1 MPAPLHRILIANRG
15 EIACRIARTLLRLRI
30 EPVSVYTDA
39 DASSL
44 HVRSAVRAERV
55 SSYLSI
61 EDMVQVAR
69 RTCSDAVH
77 PGYGFLSE
85 NVAFAEALA
94 AGNIHFIGPP
104 PAALASMGDKLAS
117 KRIAAAAGV
126 PTIPGY
132 SGVVRDAQHAL
143 ELARTIAYP
152 VMLKASAG
160 GGGKGMRIAF
170 DDAQLREAFTL
181 CAAEAQGAFGDARLL
196 MEKYIEDA
204 RHIEVQ
210 ILADQ
215 HGHVVALP
223 ERECSVQRRNQ
234 KVLEESPSPLV
245 DVAMR
250 QQLSQEAIALAR
262 AVGYQ
267 SAGTVE
273 FVVDGRDRS
282 HYFLEMNTRLQVE
295 HPVTE
300 AVTGLDLVEQMVR
313 VARGEKLDLG
323 EVVPPHGWAIEAR
336 VYAEDASSG
345 TFLPSCGRLRRMR
358 EPPIETGVRI
368 DTGFEEGDTVSVY
381 FDPMLSKVVAHGAD
395 REQARER
402 LLRALDGY
410 VVDGVQTNI
419 ALLRDICGGC
429 EAFVQGT
436 MTTSLLRGYRMRF
449 GEEQVRQTLRV
460 LAQEA
465 DVARSSPPVMAYVR
479 DYGPVPIES
488 TCAVDAL
495 RVHRLPPRRA
505 PRLLVRG
512 VPLEILRLYN
522 AEEWRLWQSI
532 RPAHPAPDQ
541 ASATASLRELRAPMP
556 GQLVALLIQPGER
569 VQAGQ
574 EVAVLEAMKMR
585 NVLRAPDVGDSLVVQ
600 QLPVNTGSLV
610 QKGDLIVAFE

>member
-61 EDMVQVAR
+61 EDMVQVAQ
-69 RTCSDAVH
+69 RTGSDAVH

-94 AGNIHFIGPP
+94 ADNIHFIGPP

-196 MEKYIEDA
+196 IEKYIEDA

-210 ILADQ
+210 ILADR

-250 QQLSQEAIALAR
+250 QQLSEEAIALAR

-273 FVVDGRDRS
+273 FVVNGRDRS

-436 MTTSLLRGYRMRF
+436 MTTSLLRDYRMRF
-449 GEEQVRQTLRV
+449 GEEQVRQALRV

-465 DVARSSPPVMAYVR
+465 TVAGSPPPVMAYVR

-488 TCAVDAL
+488 TSAADAL
-495 RVHRLPPRRA
+495 LVHRLPPRRA
-505 PRLLVRG
+505 PRLLVHG

-532 RPAHPAPDQ
+532 RPAHPATDQ
-541 ASATASLRELRAPMP
+541 ASASASLRELRAPMP

-600 QLPVNTGSLV
+600 QLPVNIGCLV